1 MRRLLTACVLRHRQ
15 IDLRTRYKTTTHY
28 MIYKSTATV
37 SVKNKKSERRVLFY
51 FFNFEKDV
59 SFQWS
64 EPPSSISRKN
74 TEAYILFTMTQ
85 ETLLYF
91 MKLSL
96 ISCPRTFLFLTWG
109 SRIVYNM
116 EVTNP
121 DWILMNLPAP
131 CPLGSQRWSCKS
143 FRGELRGGC
152 QDGQAGCPYPKHEGH
167 KTWEPL
173 PADAGKWKRNAMS
186 KNGKPCTLWRKHAQ
200 SVALPVRKGQRKEQW
215 DPASQLLL
223 LDDSNPVQ
231 YGRSLY
237 RRINFFTNSSLK

>member
-1 MRRLLTACVLRHRQ
+1 
-15 IDLRTRYKTTTHY
+15 
-28 MIYKSTATV
+28 
-37 SVKNKKSERRVLFY
+37 
-51 FFNFEKDV
+51 
-59 SFQWS
+59 
-64 EPPSSISRKN
+64 
-74 TEAYILFTMTQ
+74 MTQ
-85 ETLLYF
+85 ETRLCF

-96 ISCPRTFLFLTWG
+96 ISCPRTFLFLTRG
-109 SRIVYNM
+109 SRIVYSM
-116 EVTNP
+116 AATNP

-215 DPASQLLL
+215 GPASQLVL

-237 RRINFFTNSSLK
+237 RRINFCTNSSLK